1 MWLQLLLL
9 LVGFIALVWSADKFL
24 SGAAS
29 TAVNF
34 GIPKIVIGLTI
45 VALGTSAPEIIV
57 AVFAALDG
65 NHLFAVGNAIGSN
78 IANIG
83 LVLGITAIITPLA
96 FSRNVRRKELPW
108 LLGATIL
115 TLVLLFD
122 RDLSFTDGLILLF
135 GLGIIMWQLFI
146 GAKDP
151 DAESNALQ
159 ALDEIPELNIGK
171 SIAWFGMGLAVLL
184 LSAQILVY
192 SATNIATMFG
202 VSDLIIGLTII
213 AIGTSLPELAATVG
227 SALKGPPRNRH
238 WQRSGIK
245 HPEHPCGV
253 VCTCSTRRRA
263 NRLRRAVARRR
274 HDDRIDHDAGTVC
287 LWH

>member
-57 AVFAALDG
+57 AIFAALDG
-65 NHLFAVGNAIGSN
+65 NHLLAVGNALGSN

-96 FSRNVRRKELPW
+96 FSKNVRRKELPW
-108 LLGATIL
+108 LLGATTL

-122 RDLSFTDGLILLF
+122 RDLSFTDGLISKYSYPSLTTVKQHAEEIGRVAAAKLIDRLNREDLNSNF
-135 GLGIIMWQLFI
+135 EQTVIKSVIIER
-146 GAKDP
+146 
-151 DAESNALQ
+151 ES
-159 ALDEIPELNIGK
+159 
-171 SIAWFGMGLAVLL
+171 
-184 LSAQILVY
+184 
-192 SATNIATMFG
+192 T
-202 VSDLIIGLTII
+202 
-213 AIGTSLPELAATVG
+213 
-227 SALKGPPRNRH
+227 
-238 WQRSGIK
+238 
-245 HPEHPCGV
+245 
-253 VCTCSTRRRA
+253 
-263 NRLRRAVARRR
+263 
-274 HDDRIDHDAGTVC
+274 
-287 LWH
+287 

>member
-9 LVGFIALVWSADKFL
+9 LVGFVALVWSADKFL

-57 AVFAALDG
+57 ATFAALDG
-65 NHLFAVGNAIGSN
+65 NHLLAVGNALGSN

-108 LLGATIL
+108 LLGATVL

-122 RDLSFTDGLILLF
+122 RDLSLGDGLILLF
-135 GLGIIMWQLFI
+135 GLAVILWQLFI
-146 GAKDP
+146 GAKR
-151 DAESNALQ
+151 SRSRQ
-159 ALDEIPELNIGK
+159 
-171 SIAWFGMGLAVLL
+171 
-184 LSAQILVY
+184 
-192 SATNIATMFG
+192 
-202 VSDLIIGLTII
+202 
-213 AIGTSLPELAATVG
+213 
-227 SALKGPPRNRH
+227 
-238 WQRSGIK
+238 QRS
-245 HPEHPCGV
+245 
-253 VCTCSTRRRA
+253 
-263 NRLRRAVARRR
+263 ARRIR
-274 HDDRIDHDAGTVC
+274 
-287 LWH
+287 